1 MVIGVLHRKLLRT
14 IFRSWGQSLAVIA
27 VVVCGS
33 ACYITIYSAYL
44 NLRLTR
50 DTYYAQC
57 HFADFEIMLERAP
70 AAAVF
75 KIAEIPGVRHARARI
90 VRDVNVDIEGVDEP
104 RIGRIVSMPNP
115 RAPVLHDIV
124 VTEGRYFEPG
134 AQSEVIVNDR
144 FAEANGLQLGD
155 RIHVSME
162 DKKYPLRIVGLG
174 LSAEYV
180 YMIRNVQ
187 ELVPSPERFG
197 ILWVPTDFAETAL
210 DMRAACNN
218 ILGDV
223 DRPEE
228 LDLILDQAEKLL
240 KPFGVFA
247 KVKREDQISNRF
259 LSDEIHGLGVSARII
274 PTLFLGVAALI
285 LLVLLNRMVRMERT
299 QIGLL
304 KAYGYSDWTVAFH
317 YVEYALILA
326 VAGCLGGFALGARL
340 SVGILRLYV
349 DFYQFPLLEFR
360 VYPDVL
366 TWAMGLSIGFAVA
379 GATFAA
385 VRAARIHPAESM
397 RPEAPRFAHRIWLER
412 FPRLWRAVGFTWKMI
427 LRNIGRNAFR
437 ASLNIFG
444 VAVSTG
450 LLIMGFF
457 TMDAMYYGMEY
468 QFNEVQREDVK
479 ISFQGERGRDAL
491 YDMQRFRHVRYAEPL
506 LEYPFEVR
514 AGWRKKDIIVIGLPQ
529 EAQLLKLMTF
539 RRGEISI
546 PERGV
551 ILGDYLAG
559 ELGVVPGDRI
569 LMKPLMGRVTRERE
583 VVVHGITEQ
592 FLGTTAYMDLHAL
605 SRILDEPFAMNAALL
620 RIEKGAE
627 QAVNRAFKDIAGIAS
642 VGFREK
648 AYQSL
653 LDTLAES
660 MRIMNVTLLAFAGV
674 IAFSIIYNVTSVSLA
689 ERQRELASLRVLG
702 FTAGE
707 TGSILYY
714 ENFLLGVI
722 GMAFGIPVGMFLSRL
737 LVRAYE
743 SDLYRLPFHI
753 DQTTYVISIALTT
766 GFVALANWAVRRK
779 IHGLDLVEVLKERE

>member
-14 IFRSWGQSLAVIA
+14 IRWQWGQSLAVVA
-27 VVVCGS
+27 VVVCGA

-57 HFADFEIMLERAP
+57 RFADFEIMLERAP
-70 AAAVF
+70 AATVF
-75 KIAEIPGVRHARARI
+75 KLEEIPGVRHARGRI

-104 RIGRIVSMPNP
+104 RIGRIISMPNP
-115 RAPVLHDIV
+115 RAPVLHDLV
-124 VTEGRYFEPG
+124 VTEGRYFEAG
-134 AQSEVIVNDR
+134 AQGEVIVNDR
-144 FAEANGLQLGD
+144 FAEANGLRIGD
-155 RIHVSME
+155 RIHVSVE

-197 ILWVPTDFAETAL
+197 ILWTPNDFAETAL

-218 ILGDV
+218 LLGEV
-223 DRPEE
+223 DNPQE
-228 LDLILDQAEKLL
+228 LDVILDQAEKLL

-247 KVKREDQISNRF
+247 KVKQEDQISNRF
-259 LSDEIHGLGVSARII
+259 ISDEIHGLGVSARII
-274 PTLFLGVAALI
+274 PTLFLSVAALI

-304 KAYGYSDWTVAFH
+304 KAYGYSGWAVAVH
-317 YVEYALILA
+317 YVEYALLLA
-326 VAGCLGGFALGARL
+326 VAGCLGGFALGQWMAN
-340 SVGILRLYV
+340 GMIRLYV
-349 DFYQFPLLEFR
+349 EFYQFPLLESR

-366 TWAMGLSIGFAVA
+366 TRAMGLSISFAVA
-379 GATFAA
+379 GAVFAA
-385 VRAARIHPAESM
+385 ARAARIHPAESM
-397 RPEAPRFAHRIWLER
+397 RPESPRFAHRIWLER
-412 FPRLWRAVGFTWKMI
+412 FPQIWGRIGFTWKMI

-437 ASLNIFG
+437 ATLNTFG

-457 TMDAMYYGMEY
+457 TMDAMYHGLEF
-468 QFNEVQREDVK
+468 QFNDVQREDVK
-479 ISFQGERGRDAL
+479 ISFQGERGKDAL
-491 YDMQRFRHVRYAEPL
+491 FDMQRFRHVRRAEPL
-506 LEYPFEVR
+506 LEYPFEMR
-514 AGWRKKDIIVIGLPQ
+514 AGWRKKDVVVIGLPQ
-529 EAQLLKLMTF
+529 DAQLQKLMTMDKDEVPIPD
-539 RRGEISI
+539 RGI
-546 PERGV
+546 V
-551 ILGDYLAG
+551 LGDYLA
-559 ELGVVPGDRI
+559 ELLGVVPGGR
-569 LMKPLMGRVTRERE
+569 LTLKPLMGRVTREKE
-583 VVVHGITEQ
+583 VVVRAITRQ
-592 FLGTTAYMDLHAL
+592 FLGTSAYMDIHAL

-620 RIEKGAE
+620 RIEKGTD
-627 QAVNRAFKDIAGIAS
+627 QAVNRSFKDIAGIAS

-660 MRIMNVTLLAFAGV
+660 MRIMNVALLAFAGV

-707 TGSILYY
+707 TGAILYY
-714 ENFLLGVI
+714 ENFLLGAL
-722 GMAFGIPVGMFLSRL
+722 GMVFGIPIGMGLSRL
-737 LVRAYE
+737 IARAYD
-743 SDLYRLPFHI
+743 SDLFRLPLYI
-753 DQTTYVISIALTT
+753 DQKSYVISILLTI

-779 IHGLDLVEVLKERE
+779 IYALDLVEVLKERE